1 MSRLSVLPVTALPN
15 RLGQLMDRYADNYW
29 RLVRLFPL
37 LDLAPGQYRSL
48 ASDGIELHLEVIE
61 RHSYTLELRLTYG
74 LVDPISSHRDP
85 SAMVR
90 IYTDARLAE
99 VTHCEVSQR
108 WEDLLGLRSVAREL
122 VDARMRM
129 NSFLGRWLEYLE
141 ERGHS
146 RFTLRAVMGSIAN
159 GANEGEATQKSSRE
173 PLDDIGFAP

>member
-1 MSRLSVLPVTALPN
+1 MSRLSVLPVSALPN

-29 RLVRLFPL
+29 RLARLFPL
-37 LDLAPGQYRSL
+37 LELPVGDYRSV
-48 ASDGIELHLEVIE
+48 ASDGIELHVDLLE

-74 LVDPISSHRDP
+74 LTDPGSGERDP

-108 WEDLLGLRSVAREL
+108 WRDVLGLRGVAREL
-122 VDARMRM
+122 MDTRMRM

-146 RFTLRAVMGSIAN
+146 RFTLRAVSERAEDFQGESRIA
-159 GANEGEATQKSSRE
+159 
-173 PLDDIGFAP
+173 

>member
-1 MSRLSVLPVTALPN
+1 MSRLSVLPVSALPN

-29 RLVRLFPL
+29 RLTRLFAL
-37 LDLAPGQYRSL
+37 LDLPTGNYRSL
-48 ASDGIELHLEVIE
+48 AGDGIELQLDVLE
-61 RHSYTLELRLTYG
+61 RHSYTIELRLTYA
-74 LVDPISSHRDP
+74 LLDASSGQRDP

-108 WEDLLGLRSVAREL
+108 WEDVLGLRGVAREL
-122 VDARMRM
+122 MDTRMQM

-146 RFTLRAVMGSIAN
+146 RFTLRPAAEHSCDLADEGSLA
-159 GANEGEATQKSSRE
+159 
-173 PLDDIGFAP
+173 

>member
-37 LDLAPGQYRSL
+37 LELAPGEYRSR
-48 ASDGIELHLEVIE
+48 ASDGIELQIEVIE

-74 LVDPISSHRDP
+74 LVDALSGHRDP

-129 NSFLGRWLEYLE
+129 NSFLGRWLDYLE

-146 RFTLRAVMGSIAN
+146 RFTLHAVESCSRDLADEGSTA
-159 GANEGEATQKSSRE
+159 
-173 PLDDIGFAP
+173 

>member
-37 LDLAPGQYRSL
+37 LELPAGEYRSR
-48 ASDGIELHLEVIE
+48 AADGIELHVQVLE

-74 LVDPISSHRDP
+74 LIDPISGHRDP

-90 IYTDARLAE
+90 VYTDARLAE
-99 VTHCEVSQR
+99 VTHCEASQR

-129 NSFLGRWLEYLE
+129 NSFLGRWLEYLD

-146 RFTLRAVMGSIAN
+146 RFTLRPAPEPEAG
-159 GANEGEATQKSSRE
+159 GEDA
-173 PLDDIGFAP
+173 DNAA

>member
-15 RLGQLMDRYADNYW
+15 RLGQLMDRYSENYW
-29 RLVRLFPL
+29 RLVRSFPV
-37 LDLAPGQYRSL
+37 LDLPPGEYRSR
-48 ASDGIELHLEVIE
+48 ADDGIELHLDVLE

-74 LVDPISSHRDP
+74 LIDANSGHRDP

-108 WEDLLGLRSVAREL
+108 WEDLLGLRSVARQL
-122 VDARMRM
+122 VDTRMRM
-129 NSFLGRWLEYLE
+129 NNFLGRWLEYLE

-146 RFTLRAVMGSIAN
+146 RFTLRPAVQPASGCD
-159 GANEGEATQKSSRE
+159 GAGNA
-173 PLDDIGFAP
+173 A

>member
-37 LDLAPGQYRSL
+37 LELAPGEYRSR
-48 ASDGIELHLEVIE
+48 ASDGIELQIEVIE
-61 RHSYTLELRLTYG
+61 RHGYTLELRLTYG
-74 LVDPISSHRDP
+74 LVDALSGHRDP

-146 RFTLRAVMGSIAN
+146 RFTLHAVEACRRDLADEGSA
-159 GANEGEATQKSSRE
+159 A
-173 PLDDIGFAP
+173 